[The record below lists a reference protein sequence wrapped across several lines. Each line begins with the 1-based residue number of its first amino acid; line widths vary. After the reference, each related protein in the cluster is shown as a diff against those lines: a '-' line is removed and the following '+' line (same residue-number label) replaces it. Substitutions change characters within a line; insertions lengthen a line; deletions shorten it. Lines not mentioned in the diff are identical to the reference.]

1 MDTDKKTEILNEA
14 GKCFA
19 RYGYEKTTLDD
30 IGKLVG
36 LNKASLYYYYKNKES
51 IYTEVIGAEAKAFL
65 SVVMER
71 VGNAQSC
78 REKIYTY
85 FRERL
90 VFIRDSLNLSQL
102 SEDSVQKIAP
112 LFSNMYAGIVEM
124 EISNLSGILDCCITA
139 GELKSCESRKVA
151 SSMLM
156 YAEAVRSKVDCHLST
171 QEAFAE
177 VQSEIEF
184 TLSLILNGLAV

>member
-1 MDTDKKTEILNEA
+1 MEADKKTEILNA
-14 GKCFA
+14 AAKCFA

-51 IYTEVIGAEAKAFL
+51 IYTEVIFTEAKAFL
-65 SVVMER
+65 TGIMEH
-71 VGNAQSC
+71 VGKAESC
-78 REKIYTY
+78 QDKVYTY

-102 SEDSVQKIAP
+102 SEDSAQKIAP
-112 LFSNMYAGIVEM
+112 MFGDMYTGIMDM
-124 EISNLSGILDCCITA
+124 EIANLSGILDGCIAA
-139 GELKSCESRKVA
+139 GELKACESHKVA

-156 YAEAVRSKVDCHLST
+156 YAEAVRSKIDCHLST
-171 QEAFAE
+171 PEAFAA
-177 VQSEIEF
+177 VLSEIEF
-184 TLSLILNGLAV
+184 TLALILNGLAV